1 MKIPFLLLG
10 LLCAA
15 CAPIN
20 QYMAGQNAA
29 IIAGTKGANDNAIV
43 GIEAAI
49 CEVPIGAV
57 IRNAEF
63 VPIATAACMPGG
75 VGSSAGGM
83 LQQMGAQTAPVIPAY
98 QQTINNMSA
107 QTPVAPVVVKPT
119 PIVKHI
125 VKATPKPVAYPAPV
139 ATPTP
144 APVVAPAPAPFG
156 ALPNGGLQ

>member
-1 MKIPFLLLG
+1 MKIPFLLVG
-10 LLCAA
+10 VLCAA
-15 CAPIN
+15 CSPFN

-75 VGSSAGGM
+75 VGSNAGGM
-83 LQQMGAQTAPVIPAY
+83 LQQMGAQTVPAIPAY
-98 QQTINNMSA
+98 QQTLDNQAAA
-107 QTPVAPVVVKPT
+107 QGVVTKPT
-119 PIVKHI
+119 PVVKHV
-125 VKATPKPVAYPAPV
+125 VKATRKPAPV
-139 ATPTP
+139 APP
-144 APVVAPAPAPFG
+144 VVAPPVVAPAPVVAAPPFG

>member
-1 MKIPFLLLG
+1 MKIPFLLVG
-10 LLCAA
+10 VLCAA

-20 QYMAGQNAA
+20 QYMSGQNAA

-75 VGSSAGGM
+75 VGSNAGGM
-83 LQQMGAQTAPVIPAY
+83 LQQMGAQTTPVIPAY
-98 QQTINNMSA
+98 QQTLDNQA
-107 QTPVAPVVVKPT
+107 AAVQPVVVKPT
-119 PIVKHI
+119 TIVKH
-125 VKATPKPVAYPAPV
+125 VAKATRKPAPVVAPVAPPVVAPAPV
-139 ATPTP
+139 A
-144 APVVAPAPAPFG
+144 APAPAPFG